1 MDRDTILSNGMSA
14 FMKESM
20 LVRGDQYYMAVCN
33 NTGTIAI
40 YNEEK
45 NLFISP
51 FLDGPIQFTTDI
63 NNDLNIKNI
72 TKYGKSFSVKSSICF

>member
-1 MDRDTILSNGMSA
+1 
-14 FMKESM
+14 
-20 LVRGDQYYMAVCN
+20 MAVCN

-72 TKYGKSFSVKSSICF
+72 TKYGKSFSVVRVPYAFKLLMQELESMSIAPRFLTN